1 MSAERGAIRVS
12 RHEPQGK
19 LTELLGVEPE
29 QTGELQRTLDSS
41 TRHIE
46 RSSGTQATAN
56 VLLTTIAVFVVA
68 YLAKLVLITLL
79 ISVLIAFMLEPAVG
93 LLERTRMPRALAA
106 GVVMLIIGGVLYLGG
121 YYIYAKTM
129 VFIDELPQYTQKV
142 RKVADQYRSKAKK
155 LQQTT
160 ESVAPT
166 PPADKNTVKVEQQ
179 TSWTEYLSNSLGSVT
194 EAVLAVS
201 FIPFLVFFMLT
212 WQEHVRAATVMLF
225 KMENRNTAY
234 VTLGRISKMI
244 KAFMLGNLF
253 IGIFVSIITTIV
265 FFAIGLP
272 NAFVLGF
279 LSGFLSLVPYLGVVL
294 AMVPPLIAALGQET
308 APEILV
314 IIFTILGL
322 HLFAINVL
330 YPKVLGKRLQLNPLA
345 VTIALLVWGWLWGA
359 WGLILAIPITA
370 AMKIIFDHI
379 EALQPYGAWMGE

>member
-1 MSAERGAIRVS
+1 MSPGEQ
-12 RHEPQGK
+12 QGK
-19 LTELLGVEPE
+19 LTEMLGVEHEPA
-29 QTGELQRTLDSS
+29 GEARPRTLDSS

-46 RSSGTQATAN
+46 RSTGMQATAN
-56 VLLTTIAVFVVA
+56 VLLATLAVFAVA

-79 ISVLIAFMLEPAVG
+79 VSVLIAFMLEPAVS
-93 LLERTRMPRALAA
+93 LLERTRMPRAVAT
-106 GVVMLIIGGVLYLGG
+106 GIVMLVLFGLLYLGG

-129 VFIDELPQYTQKV
+129 VFIDELPRYSQKV
-142 RKVADQYRSKAKK
+142 RKIADEYREKAKK
-155 LQQTT
+155 LEQSTANV
-160 ESVAPT
+160 SPAAAP
-166 PPADKNTVKVEQQ
+166 DKNTVQVQQQ
-179 TSWTEYLSNSLGSVT
+179 TNWAEYLTSSLGSVT
-194 EAVLAVS
+194 EVVLAVS

-253 IGIFVSIITTIV
+253 IGIFTSLVTTIV

-294 AMVPPLIAALGQET
+294 AMVPPLIAAFGQET
-308 APEILV
+308 TPEILV
-314 IIFTILGL
+314 IILTILAL

-359 WGLILAIPITA
+359 CGLILAIPITA
-370 AMKIIFDHI
+370 AMKIMFDHI
-379 EALQPYGAWMGE
+379 EALQPYGAWIGE

>member
-1 MSAERGAIRVS
+1 VS
-12 RHEPQGK
+12 PSEQGK
-19 LTELLGVEPE
+19 LSEMLGVEPE
-29 QTGELQRTLDSS
+29 QTGDLRPLALDSA

-46 RSSGTQATAN
+46 RASVTQATAN
-56 VLLTTIAVFVVA
+56 VLLTTIALVAVA

-79 ISVLIAFMLEPAVG
+79 ISVLIAFMLEPAVA
-93 LLERTRMPRALAA
+93 LLERTRMPRAVAA
-106 GVVMLIIGGVLYLGG
+106 GIVMLIIAGFLYLGG
-121 YYIYAKTM
+121 YYIYGKTM

-142 RKVADQYRSKAKK
+142 RKIADEYREKAKK
-155 LQQTT
+155 LEQSTA
-160 ESVAPT
+160 SVTPAP
-166 PPADKNTVKVEQQ
+166 PPDKNTFKVEQQ
-179 TSWTEYLSNSLGSVT
+179 TNWTDYISGSLGSFT
-194 EAVLAVS
+194 EGVLAIS

-253 IGIFVSIITTIV
+253 IGLFTSLVSTIV
-265 FFAIGLP
+265 FFSIGLP

-294 AMVPPLIAALGQET
+294 AMVPPLIAAFGQET
-308 APEILV
+308 TPEILV
-314 IIFTILGL
+314 IILTILGL

-330 YPKVLGKRLQLNPLA
+330 YPKVLGRRLQLNPLA
-345 VTIALLVWGWLWGA
+345 VTIALLFWGWLWGA

-370 AMKIIFDHI
+370 AMKIMFDHV
-379 EALQPYGAWMGE
+379 EALQPYGAWIGE

>member
-1 MSAERGAIRVS
+1 MSP
-12 RHEPQGK
+12 HEPQGK

-29 QTGELQRTLDSS
+29 PAGELRPRTLDSS

-56 VLLTTIAVFVVA
+56 VLLTTLAAFAVV

-79 ISVLIAFMLEPAVG
+79 VSVLIAFMLEPAVS
-93 LLERTRMPRALAA
+93 LLERTRMPRALAT
-106 GVVMLIIGGVLYLGG
+106 GIVMLIIAGLIYLGG
-121 YYIYAKTM
+121 YYIYGKTM

-142 RKVADQYRSKAKK
+142 RKIADEYRAKAQK
-155 LQQTT
+155 LEQSTAAVT
-160 ESVAPT
+160 PAP
-166 PPADKNTVKVEQQ
+166 PPDKNTVKVEQQ
-179 TSWTEYLSNSLGSVT
+179 TNWTEYLSNSLGGFT
-194 EAVLAVS
+194 EVVLAVS

-244 KAFMLGNLF
+244 KAFMLGNLL
-253 IGIFVSIITTIV
+253 IGVFTSLLTTIV

-294 AMVPPLIAALGQET
+294 AMVPPLLAAFGQET
-308 APEILV
+308 TPEILV
-314 IIFTILGL
+314 IILTILGL

-370 AMKIIFDHI
+370 AMKIMFDHI
-379 EALQPYGAWMGE
+379 EALQPYGTWMGE